1 MCLAIHIYTNI
12 CLNIHRLFFNIYIC
26 VNIFYTSMYLYTYIY
41 IYTYTYVYKYIYNYM
56 FSWNV
61 KGSFFSCCESSIE
74 WETGLMTMEQ
84 T

>member
-1 MCLAIHIYTNI
+1 MCKY
-12 CLNIHRLFFNIYIC
+12 F
-26 VNIFYTSMYLYTYIY
+26 LYKYVLVYIY

-61 KGSFFSCCESSIE
+61 KGSFFSIGSIEVHCFSCCESSIE
-74 WETGLMTMEQ
+74 WETGLMTMDQ